1 MCDSPRSSVR
11 AIRGA
16 TTLSSNTEQQVKER
30 VAVLVGEM
38 LDSNG
43 LVPEQVISV
52 LLTATDD
59 VTAMFPAT
67 AARDAG
73 LGEVPLLGARELAV
87 EGSLRLCVR
96 VLMHITTERSPGEL
110 RHVYLEGARTL
121 RPDLAT

>member
-30 VAVLVGEM
+30 VAALVGEM

-43 LVPEQVISV
+43 LVPEEVISV